1 MRIFVKLSSL
11 ILSLLIVKILTI
23 SNDKMDGKRNIRT
36 FFGDTLH
43 KLIFYRQINAGNVI
57 LYQIKVFGRNIKET
71 TLARH
76 FIKVIARPW
85 FIKFI
90 TFIKY

>member
-1 MRIFVKLSSL
+1 MIKWMEKG
-11 ILSLLIVKILTI
+11 ILVI
-23 SNDKMDGKRNIRT
+23 

-43 KLIFYRQINAGNVI
+43 KLIFYRLCKIQQINAGNLI

-76 FIKVIARPW
+76 FIKVIARPR

-90 TFIKY
+90 IFIKY